1 MTDTIPFPTI
11 RAKRNSIEPSEPGTN
26 LAEIG
31 TNESWEGIGINMLC
45 AGMLFLLER
54 YGPERTLE
62 LIAHSYA
69 ETRKKHL
76 QVKATN

>member
-26 LAEIG
+26 LADIG

-45 AGMLFLLER
+45 AEIGR
-54 YGPERTLE
+54 S
-62 LIAHSYA
+62 H
-69 ETRKKHL
+69 
-76 QVKATN
+76 V